1 MIISPSH
8 INQVSITWVNQWV
21 INQARQW
28 SNSGPISITMIGML
42 TNDYPFTSDFVFVCF
57 LSFCI
62 IFFRGQIFR
71 NQDRSPNGRISS
83 SISEFS
89 HSQFW
94 AFIPSL
100 CPKLFDGKGKN
111 AIQQQIACH
120 QRLSQ
125 YGRSIWNIPFPAQLS
140 YTAIKQ
146 QMHRWLSP
154 TVSLSQQVQSQSK
167 SCQSHDSR
175 YILKMYIVYLFP
187 PHIDTFHTAMIASD
201 GNMCS
206 KKGKRSKNIEQI
218 IDYNDWILSSF
229 SILKKKSGD
238 CCRCR
243 RLSFPKTVHCCVT
256 GLQIWPLYLSGCHLS
271 SVFVW
276 HMSWSMIIR
285 LGGRERRLFWRVG
298 GFNLGALR
306 LLLEL
311 LQQRS
316 VY

>member
-1 MIISPSH
+1 
-8 INQVSITWVNQWV
+8 
-21 INQARQW
+21 
-28 SNSGPISITMIGML
+28 ML
-42 TNDYPFTSDFVFVCF
+42 EIKS
-57 LSFCI
+57 
-62 IFFRGQIFR
+62 R

-271 SVFVW
+271 SVFVR